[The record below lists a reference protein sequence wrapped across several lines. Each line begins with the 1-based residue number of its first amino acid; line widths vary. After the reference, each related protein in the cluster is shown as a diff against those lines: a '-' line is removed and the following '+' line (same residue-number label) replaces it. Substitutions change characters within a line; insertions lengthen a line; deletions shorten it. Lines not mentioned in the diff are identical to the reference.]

1 MGIERLD
8 TGAPHLSLVIPIY
21 QVEDYLT
28 KCLESVLADSAV
40 AIEVIAVDDCSPD
53 ASSTILAE
61 FARNDPRL
69 QFIRMPAN
77 SGVGLARNAGL
88 DRATGEYVWFIDGD
102 DWLPAGAVRMVSERL
117 ATTRPDVLLIG
128 HDEVLGD
135 GTPVMRDGMEPLH
148 GVSAPICLAD
158 RPELLRQAQSACI
171 KVARRDYLTK
181 LGLRFRRGWYEDS
194 SFSHPLLMAA
204 ESIDVLETVC
214 YHYRQRDLGSITKT
228 RGDRHFEVFEQYQWL
243 FNLVDEAG
251 GAYDG
256 YRPELFRLM
265 INHYL
270 VILGNQRRLP
280 PELRR
285 AFFERIVEDYRRW
298 RPAGGY
304 PLPDGAARLKHQLV
318 RFGAYHTYAAL
329 RRAKLAL
336 AGGPQWTPSVAEANG
351 ARPTTPK
358 SVVPLSVLES
368 IMPKSVVPEPVG
380 PESLLESAA
389 PPLSVLVQPESG

>member
-1 MGIERLD
+1 MGIEQVD
-8 TGAPHLSLVIPIY
+8 TGTPHLSLVIPIY
-21 QVEDYLT
+21 QVEDYLR
-28 KCLESVLADSAV
+28 KCLESVLADSTL

-61 FARNDPRL
+61 FARNNPRL
-69 QFIRMPAN
+69 RVIRMPTN

-102 DWLPAGAVRMVSERL
+102 DWLPPGAVRAVSERL

-135 GTPVMRDGMEPLH
+135 GTPVVRDGMEPLH
-148 GVSAPICLAD
+148 GVSAPIRLAD

-171 KVARRDYLTK
+171 KVARRAFLTK

-214 YHYRQRDLGSITKT
+214 YHYRQRHLGSITKT
-228 RGDRHFEVFEQYQWL
+228 RGDRHFEVFDQYRWL
-243 FNLVDEAG
+243 FNLVDQAG
-251 GAYDG
+251 GAYDA

-270 VILGNQRRLP
+270 VIVGNPRRLP
-280 PELRR
+280 PELRQ

-304 PLPDGAARLKHQLV
+304 PLPEGVTRLKHHLV

-329 RRAKLAL
+329 RRVKLAL
-336 AGGPQWTPSVAEANG
+336 ADQHRPAPAVTERVG
-351 ARPTTPK
+351 ARPTAPE
-358 SVVPLSVLES
+358 SVA
-368 IMPKSVVPEPVG
+368 PEPVM
-380 PESLLESAA
+380 
-389 PPLSVLVQPESG
+389 PPLPMLVQRESR